1 MTDWTPEEERVA
13 KALYDGMGYVRIK
26 AGDEFEPV
34 TWETMGEDHCDDR
47 ERFLYLARAAIA
59 AMSRWRDVK
68 TDPPPRDGWHI
79 LARLPDA
86 NTSYVICWTDKATGI
101 RAELCHDKNPAGWRH
116 AWDGY
121 FFGVGE
127 QPTHWMPLPPAPE
140 PKP

>member
-1 MTDWTPEEERVA
+1 MPVNDEAV
-13 KALYDGMGYVRIK
+13 KAALR
-26 AGDEFEPV
+26 AWQSASAAL
-34 TWETMGEDHCDDR
+34 TETRM
-47 ERFLYLARAAIA
+47 RAALEA
-59 AMSRWRDVK
+59 AEAVRWRDVK

>member
-1 MTDWTPEEERVA
+1 MTEWTPEEERVA
-13 KALYDGMGYVRIK
+13 NWFSDHWWDGCEVKSGGGR
-26 AGDEFEPV
+26 
-34 TWETMGEDHCDDR
+34 
-47 ERFLYLARAAIA
+47 IA
-59 AMSRWRDVK
+59 ACTGPCACREAARDVLAISAMQPRWRDVK